1 MVMYC
6 SVVFSAV
13 MVWQSAARFGYGA
26 VKSSRG
32 AAKYRDA
39 LSSKGAV

>member
-32 AAKYRDA
+32 AVGWIVVVR
-39 LSSKGAV
+39 G